1 MTEHLIDQSA
11 SLPMRWDE
19 RFAHL
24 VSDLLCPPVTIALG
38 LIMVVYSSDDPTAW
52 RWALIAI
59 GITIVIPVLYIAW
72 KVHTGAISDFHIP
85 IRSQRIRPMLLTV
98 ACAVLTWVIL
108 WLGHAP
114 ALLLSLITFGMI
126 QAAILLLITLYWKI
140 SGHSAAIA
148 GFALLAIRLWGPNL
162 WPVLLLIP
170 LVAWARVRIRRHTL
184 AQTIAGALMGISYIS
199 LAFL

>member
-1 MTEHLIDQSA
+1 
-11 SLPMRWDE
+11 MRWDE
-19 RFAHL
+19 RFARL
-24 VSDLLCPPVTIALG
+24 VSDLLCPPVTITLG
-38 LIMVVYSSDDPTAW
+38 LIMVVLSSNDPTAW
-52 RWALIAI
+52 WWALITI

-98 ACAVLTWVIL
+98 ACALLTWGIL

-114 ALLLSLITFGMI
+114 SLLLSLITFGLI
-126 QAAILLLITLYWKI
+126 QAVIMLFVTLYWKI

-148 GFALLAIRLWGPNL
+148 GFSLLAIRLWGHNL

-184 AQTIAGALMGISYIS
+184 AQTIAGTLMGISYIS